1 MFANG
6 CFSGVDDVGVGTEFA
21 GSLGRTGGAFSGE
34 RSYARGVEGAGRRD
48 MPARGGRRRP
58 NDVPNLDE
66 GRCKLLIQKALFG
79 IAPLRKHD
87 LCLLIASATSR
98 LS

>member
-34 RSYARGVEGAGRRD
+34 RLYARGVEGAGRRD
-48 MPARGGRRRP
+48 MPARGGRR
-58 NDVPNLDE
+58 LDQMMSQILMMADANY
-66 GRCKLLIQKALFG
+66 KK
-79 IAPLRKHD
+79 
-87 LCLLIASATSR
+87 LCLALRPYANTTFAS
-98 LS
+98 